1 MTLIT
6 LGPEGTFSH
15 DLALKMDTEIILVP
29 TISTVFSKV
38 LMTGIPGLV
47 PLENS
52 EAGGV
57 IATMDGLMQ
66 HPVYICEEHYL
77 KIHHTLASDTSPDRI
92 QVIFAHPQSHD
103 QCSKYIDEL
112 GIPVIHT
119 ESNAASAHAQKNRP
133 GSAAIISKTLAD
145 SLGIPVLAENI
156 ENNQDN
162 VTRFVVIGREPSQ
175 KNNPEKCSIIV
186 DPGENRA
193 GLLYDL
199 LSPFKETDVNLTRIE
214 SRPSK
219 RCMGNYVFFIDL
231 QCEGSWQD
239 AVKRISAITRVKH
252 LGCYRLAGEDPCR

>member
-15 DLALKMDTEIILVP
+15 DLALMIDTEINLVP
-29 TISTVFSKV
+29 TIGRVFSKV

-66 HPVYICEEHYL
+66 YSVFISEERYL
-77 KIHHTLASDTSPDRI
+77 KIHHMLASDSSLDRI
-92 QVIFAHPQSHD
+92 SVIFAHPQSHD

-112 GIPVIHT
+112 GLPVIHT
-119 ESNAASAHAQKNRP
+119 ESNAASALAQKKRP
-133 GSAAIISKTLAD
+133 GSAAILSQTLAD
-145 SLGIPVLAENI
+145 SSGIPVLKRNI

-162 VTRFVVIGREPSQ
+162 ITRFIVIRKEPSME
-175 KNNPEKCSIIV
+175 NNPEKCSIIV

-199 LSPFKETDVNLTRIE
+199 LSPFKETGVNLTRIE

-231 QCEGSWQD
+231 QCEGAWKE
-239 AVKRISAITRVKH
+239 AVDRICAITRVKH
-252 LGCYRLAGEDPCR
+252 LGCYHLTGDNPCR